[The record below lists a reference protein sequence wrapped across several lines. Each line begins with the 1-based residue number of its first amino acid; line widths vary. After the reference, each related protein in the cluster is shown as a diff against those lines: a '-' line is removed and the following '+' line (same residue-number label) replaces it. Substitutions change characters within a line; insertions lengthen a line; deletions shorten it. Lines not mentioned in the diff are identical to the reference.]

1 MNQELINYVKS
12 MQAKGISNQEIINN
26 LKQVGWPEA
35 IILQLFNNQIPTP
48 SFQEKPLNFED
59 EPLKQ
64 LDKKAILLFFLAN
77 NISIV
82 IMILFFISLLTT
94 IPMIILGEGNF
105 GFIALII
112 ISVIFILFLII
123 YFIAT
128 LQYKF
133 YRYTLKEQGFYKE
146 YGIIAKRFVTI
157 PYEKIQNID
166 IYQTLTARIL
176 KIYAIQVQTA
186 GMSGVIGAEGILPG
200 LSKEEA
206 ERLKNEM
213 LTRSRLINKRNY

>member
-12 MQAKGISNQEIINN
+12 MQAKGINNEEIINN
-26 LKQVGWPEA
+26 LRQAGWPNDV
-35 IILQLFNNQIPTP
+35 INQVFNKQAIPTP
-48 SFQEKPLNFED
+48 SFQD

-64 LDKKAILLFFLAN
+64 LNKKSIYLFFFAN
-77 NISIV
+77 SISVV
-82 IMILFFISLLTT
+82 ILILFLISLLTI
-94 IPMIILGEGNF
+94 IPIIIFGGVRADPFVLYVIILY
-105 GFIALII
+105 I
-112 ISVIFILFLII
+112 ILFLIM
-123 YFIAT
+123 YVIAN
-128 LQYKF
+128 LKYKF
-133 YRYTLKEQGFYKE
+133 YRYALKEQGFYKE
-146 YGIIAKRFVTI
+146 YGIISKRFVTI

-200 LSKEEA
+200 IAKEEA

-213 LTRSRLINKRNY
+213 LKRSRLLSKGNF